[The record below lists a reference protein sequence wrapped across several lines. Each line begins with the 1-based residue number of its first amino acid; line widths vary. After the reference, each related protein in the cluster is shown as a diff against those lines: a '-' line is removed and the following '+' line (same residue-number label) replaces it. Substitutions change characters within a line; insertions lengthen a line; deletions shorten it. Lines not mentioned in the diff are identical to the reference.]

1 MERSMTDTKTPTEA
15 QVLDA
20 LGRTETVAQAARLLG
35 ISERTLY
42 RRMDAFGIKRRV
54 TFDRAA

>member
-1 MERSMTDTKTPTEA
+1 VADSKTPTEA

-20 LGRTETVAQAARLLG
+20 LGRTETVAQAAQLLG